1 MCFSIQRV
9 SKSFYERIS
18 YSQLSIFLIASW
30 AVPVSG
36 YLYETVHEES
46 KMTMNFMATLP
57 ARAALGVA
65 SASLLAFSAQATTD
79 QVKWTATRADLV
91 FGSNS
96 VLRGYAE
103 VYAQDDNQDKF
114 VRDFVAAWSKIMSA
128 DRFDLA

>member
-65 SASLLAFSAQATTD
+65 SASLLAFSAQATT
-79 QVKWTATRADLV
+79 
-91 FGSNS
+91 
-96 VLRGYAE
+96 
-103 VYAQDDNQDKF
+103 
-114 VRDFVAAWSKIMSA
+114 
-128 DRFDLA
+128 